1 MAKKE
6 KVKKPKR
13 PKGNGMFAQFR
24 QQAQFLKEVDPK
36 AMPVG
41 ILFASIAFVVLVV
54 VGALVSGLNFLG
66 MVIWVVLAIV
76 TAYLTLLLTMTRRA
90 NTVECRS
97 PLEPLPADVGRAA
110 TSR

>member
-6 KVKKPKR
+6 KIKKPKR

-24 QQAQFLKEVDPK
+24 QQAKFLKEVDPK

-54 VGALVSGLNFLG
+54 VGALVSNGLPLKAFSKNPGSAAFHST
-66 MVIWVVLAIV
+66 VLV
-76 TAYLTLLLTMTRRA
+76 
-90 NTVECRS
+90 
-97 PLEPLPADVGRAA
+97 
-110 TSR
+110 